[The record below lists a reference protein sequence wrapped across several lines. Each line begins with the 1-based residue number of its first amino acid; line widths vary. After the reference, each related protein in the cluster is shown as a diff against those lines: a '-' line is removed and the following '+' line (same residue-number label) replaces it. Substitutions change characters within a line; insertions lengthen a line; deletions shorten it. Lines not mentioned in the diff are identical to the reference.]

1 MAKRYKINND
11 VIDIAS
17 LQDGQVA
24 EVVKWSGDTSK
35 IGTIIQ
41 RFDTTIIIIGKG
53 SGYSYPNLYLSTDNP
68 KDYLVRVLNE
78 GDLIQL

>member
-1 MAKRYKINND
+1 MAKRYTIND
-11 VIDIAS
+11 GVIDITS

-53 SGYSYPNLYLSTDNP
+53 SGYSYPNLLSTDNP
-68 KDYLVRVLNE
+68 EDYLVRVLNE

>member
-1 MAKRYKINND
+1 MAKRYTINNG
-11 VIDIAS
+11 VIDITS

-24 EVVKWSGDTSK
+24 EVVKWSEDTSK

-53 SGYSYPNLYLSTDNP
+53 SDYSYPNLLSTDNP
-68 KDYLVRVLNE
+68 EDYLVRVLNE
-78 GDLIQL
+78 GNLIQL

>member
-1 MAKRYKINND
+1 MAKRYTINND
-11 VIDIAS
+11 VISITS

-24 EVVKWSGDTSK
+24 EVVKWSGNTSK

-53 SGYSYPNLYLSTDNP
+53 SGYSYPDLLSTDNP